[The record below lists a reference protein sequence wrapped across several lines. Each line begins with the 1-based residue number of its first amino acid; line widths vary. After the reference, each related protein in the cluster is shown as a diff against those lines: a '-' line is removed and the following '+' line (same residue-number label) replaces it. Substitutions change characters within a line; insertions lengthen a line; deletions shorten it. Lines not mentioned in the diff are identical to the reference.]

1 MSETRTAPN
10 TSGVTTSSKA
20 KAGKYLTFR
29 LADEEYGIEIL
40 RVREIIGLMDIT
52 QVPRT
57 PHYVRGVINLRG
69 KVIPVIDLRMKF
81 DMNVQEDTEES
92 CIIVVDV
99 ASADGTVSIGVLVDA
114 VSEVLNIRQEEIEDA
129 PSFGSGIDVDYI
141 LGIGKIK
148 NAVKI
153 LLNINKVLDA
163 SQISLIDNVVTA
175 ESESLIEM
183 AEVKSA

>member
-1 MSETRTAPN
+1 
-10 TSGVTTSSKA
+10 
-20 KAGKYLTFR
+20 
-29 LADEEYGIEIL
+29 
-40 RVREIIGLMDIT
+40 
-52 QVPRT
+52 
-57 PHYVRGVINLRG
+57 
-69 KVIPVIDLRMKF
+69 MKF

-153 LLNINKVLDA
+153 LLDINKVLDA